1 MTVAYDI
8 CNICGKMYE
17 KTGRQ
22 YCATCYEENEREYRL
37 VLDYI
42 DSHPNNTVLDIITE
56 TNVSVKTI
64 NRFIEEGIIS
74 YKEGEEKF

>member
-1 MTVAYDI
+1 MTLAYDI

-17 KTGRQ
+17 KTGKQ
-22 YCATCYEENEREYRL
+22 YCGSCSKENDREYRL

-42 DSHPNNTVLDIITE
+42 ESHPVNTILEIITQ
-56 TNVSVKTI
+56 TKVSVKTI

>member
-1 MTVAYDI
+1 
-8 CNICGKMYE
+8 MYE
-17 KTGRQ
+17 KSGRQ
-22 YCATCYEENEREYRL
+22 YCPSCFEENDREYKL

-42 DSHPNNTVLDIITE
+42 EENPVNTVLDIITE
-56 TNVSVKTI
+56 TKVSVKTI